1 MEISV
6 PDHLIGQNITG
17 VSTHE
22 RDSNGVYNNHNDDDV
37 LSNHHKSANPK
48 AAVTF
53 EQLDEDK
60 DDDVVDDGQ
69 YDDDGD
75 GFNLLTQ
82 SNDPFKKNTMN
93 DHADYNNAK
102 SSDDGCSSNSNI
114 SDEYDDSDSDSS
126 NDEVTDVT
134 PLQQRRERNVTR
146 NNAFI
151 ASIKSGLNEMM
162 NGYQSKTEH
171 DCLPTKRKREK
182 TKDAFKEIIELSAA
196 AENDTMVID
205 ETSNKKRRRGM
216 LFSTPF
222 NQRRISSSYNDTP
235 TSSSSSWEEWQH
247 TTEFI
252 SKMKLKYPHRSQQIH
267 ILCSQLVTIAQKSKF
282 AWQMTDNL
290 QSYGNNNQFSEAS
303 YQGDIKLAASSPIMI
318 TGAGG
323 AGKTC
328 IVRDAL
334 EILQGVGLCRRRGTT
349 LSNNNIAVA
358 YVNCASSESG
368 SVASVMHEAYRQLFD
383 CFHSRGGSDDDG
395 NETLFSGSKDQSI
408 LASNDS
414 AEDDE
419 IDITDE
425 DSIEEELLEK
435 QRNRKRQKVLNNKNG
450 RKSMNH
456 AMISTEHDNVRQTR
470 LRTGAVSKR
479 VNTTS
484 SSLKGSIQNT
494 NNNRRTQSSSVVALF
509 GRATSALIQGSPSM
523 KKKSPNSW
531 RCTFLILDN
540 ADRVLSWNKH
550 GSVSPLTQLLMLP
563 RIMGVNLTLILISRS
578 SIFQY
583 SRKLMLVCFPVFL
596 LIKILSPL
604 LNVSEPA
611 SIYFQISCV

>member
-1 MEISV
+1 MRMSSSI
-6 PDHLIGQNITG
+6 DMN
-17 VSTHE
+17 E
-22 RDSNGVYNNHNDDDV
+22 RDSNGVCNKNNDHDE

-53 EQLDEDK
+53 ELLDEVK
-60 DDDVVDDGQ
+60 DDDVVDNGQ

-75 GFNLLTQ
+75 GLNLLTQ
-82 SNDPFKKNTMN
+82 SNDLY
-93 DHADYNNAK
+93 DHDDYSNA
-102 SSDDGCSSNSNI
+102 SNSNI
-114 SDEYDDSDSDSS
+114 SDEYNDSDSDSS

-134 PLQQRRERNVTR
+134 PLQQRRERNITR

-171 DCLPTKRKREK
+171 DCLPTNKRKRVK
-182 TKDAFKEIIELSAA
+182 TKKASKEIIEFSAA

-205 ETSNKKRRRGM
+205 VTSYKKRRRGM

-222 NQRRISSSYNDTP
+222 NQRRISTSINDTP
-235 TSSSSSWEEWQH
+235 TSSSSWEEWQH

-252 SKMKLKYPHRSQQIH
+252 SKLNLKYPHRSQQIH

-290 QSYGNNNQFSEAS
+290 RSFGNNNQFSEAS

-334 EILQGVGLCRRRGTT
+334 EILQGVGPYPCWGTT

-358 YVNCASSESG
+358 NVNCASSESG

-395 NETLFSGSKDQSI
+395 KVKESKQLFSGKDQSI
-408 LASNDS
+408 LANDDFT
-414 AEDDE
+414 EEDE
-419 IDITDE
+419 IDIADE
-425 DSIEEELLEK
+425 ESIEEELLEK
-435 QRNRKRQKVLNNKNG
+435 QRNRKRQNVQNSRQG
-450 RKSMNH
+450 RKSKIDVKI
-456 AMISTEHDNVRQTR
+456 AKQSRAHDNVRQTR
-470 LRTGAVSKR
+470 LRAGAVSETT

-484 SSLKGSIQNT
+484 SSLKGSIQYT
-494 NNNRRTQSSSVVALF
+494 NNNRRTQSTSVVALF
-509 GRATSALIQGSPSM
+509 GRATSSLIQGNPSI

-531 RCTFLILDN
+531 RCTFLVLDN
-540 ADRVLSWNKH
+540 ADRILSWNKH
-550 GSVSPLTQLLMLP
+550 GCVSPLTQILMLP
-563 RIMGVNLTLILISRS
+563 RIMGINLTLIFISRS
-578 SIFQY
+578 SLFKY
-583 SRKLMLVCFPVFL
+583 SCKLFGLAFHSFYYSNYCHL
-596 LIKILSPL
+596 
-604 LNVSEPA
+604 
-611 SIYFQISCV
+611 C